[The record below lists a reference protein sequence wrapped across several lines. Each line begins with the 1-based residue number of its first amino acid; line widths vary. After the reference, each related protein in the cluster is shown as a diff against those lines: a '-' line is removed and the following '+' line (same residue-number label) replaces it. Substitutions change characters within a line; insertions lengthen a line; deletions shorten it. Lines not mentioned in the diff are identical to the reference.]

1 MRTNKIL
8 IISIVALICT
18 GCGIYGNYSRDARIE
33 QNATNLY
40 RTETTNQADAQDV
53 ASYKEMFTDTC
64 LLRLIDKALV
74 QNTQLRIAH
83 NRVQQA
89 EAALKASKLAFLPSF
104 AFAPNG
110 GLSNFD
116 WGKTGWSWNAS
127 LQATWQIDV
136 FGGLRNAKRQRKAAL
151 EGSKAYEKAVR
162 TEVISMTAKL
172 YYTILMLDKQVQI
185 AKQTTDSWKKNIE
198 TMKFMMEGGMTNDA
212 AVSQTEADAYK
223 VEAMMHEFES
233 ELFQAENALCSFI
246 GTIPASIVRGNIDN
260 QSVPKILRVG
270 VPVEL
275 LSRRPDVILAE
286 KTLTQSFYATQEA
299 RSAMYPKLVLQGAGG
314 WTNIVGDV
322 VVNPGKLLL
331 TAAASL
337 FQPIFQNGQLRAN
350 LKIAKKEQE
359 NASLQFAQK
368 VLDAGCE
375 VNNAMDKC
383 QMSKNNALLYKKQ
396 VEALTRAVENT
407 KLLMENGSATY
418 IEVLYAEQALLSAKI
433 KETANQFDT
442 LAGMIAVYAA
452 LGGDKE

>member
-1 MRTNKIL
+1 MKINNIL
-8 IISIVALICT
+8 FISLVAFFFT
-18 GCGIYGNYSRDARIE
+18 SCGIYGNYKRDTLIE
-33 QNATNLY
+33 QNSRNLF
-40 RTETTNQADAQDV
+40 RGEILDVPDAVDIV
-53 ASYKEMFTDTC
+53 SYKEMFSDTC
-64 LLRLIDKALV
+64 LLRLIDKALA
-74 QNTQLRIAH
+74 QNTQLRVAH

-104 AFAPNG
+104 SIAPNG

-127 LQATWQIDV
+127 LQATWQIDI

-172 YYTILMLDKQVQI
+172 YYTILMLDKQVCI
-185 AKQTTDSWKKNIE
+185 AKQTSESWKKNVE

-212 AVSQTEADAYK
+212 AVSQTEANAYK

-246 GTIPASIVRGNIDN
+246 GTTPASIVRGSIDN
-260 QSVPKILRVG
+260 QSVSKILRVG
-270 VPVEL
+270 VPIEM

-286 KTLTQSFYATQEA
+286 KTLAQSFYATQEA
-299 RSAMYPKLVLQGAGG
+299 RSALYPKLVLQGSGG
-314 WTNIVGDV
+314 WTNTVGNA

-331 TAAASL
+331 SAAASL

-383 QMSKNNALLYKKQ
+383 QMSRENSLLYKKQ

-418 IEVLYAEQALLSAKI
+418 LEVLYAEQELLTAKI
-433 KETANQFDT
+433 KETTNQFDT
-442 LAGMIAVYAA
+442 LMGMIGVYVA